1 MAVKAD
7 GNGDLFL
14 HGGNIFCD
22 LVREHGAG
30 GIHDGDAIHA
40 LGGQH
45 GGLIRQF
52 LRCADVGFHQRVAA
66 GQAGILYH
74 VYGVYRLPAVAG
86 GNTDAQERQLV
97 RGSQRH
103 TLRRSLC
110 RQQEHTQSSLLRIG
124 LHQTHIPLVIQRGR
138 GASVI
143 GADALGVAQLDI
155 LNTAAEQ
162 ILYHAFRQLRRKAVA
177 DNICAVAQRTIKQFH
192 SKPLILP
199 DWEVM

>member
-1 MAVKAD
+1 MEAH
-7 GNGDLFL
+7 GNADLFP
-14 HGGNIFCD
+14 HSRDIRRDFA
-22 LVREHGAG
+22 REHRAG
-30 GIHDGDAIHA
+30 GVHDGDAVHT

-45 GGLIRQF
+45 SGLVRQLF
-52 LRCADVGFHQRVAA
+52 RRGNVGFHQRIAA

-74 VYGVYRLPAVAG
+74 VYGIYRLPAVAG

-97 RGSQRH
+97 CGSQRY

-110 RQQEHTQSSLLRIG
+110 RQQEHTQPSLLRIG

-138 GASVI
+138 GAGLI

>member
-1 MAVKAD
+1 MEAH
-7 GNGDLFL
+7 GNGDLFP
-14 HGGNIFCD
+14 HSRDIRRDF
-22 LVREHGAG
+22 VREHRAG
-30 GIHDGDAIHA
+30 GIHDGDAVHA

-45 GGLIRQF
+45 GGLVRQLF
-52 LRCADVGFHQRVAA
+52 RRADVGFHQRIAA

-86 GNTDAQERQLV
+86 GNTDTQERQLV

-110 RQQEHTQSSLLRIG
+110 RQQEHAQPSLLRIG

-138 GASVI
+138 GAGLI
-143 GADALGVAQLDI
+143 GTDALGVAQLDI

-199 DWEVM
+199 DWEGM